1 MTSNRTKLWLIL
13 AEGLLLICV
22 ILAVPLVV
30 YLDTLVLGA
39 TIAENSITEYL
50 HNGLLLVSIVA
61 FGVGVVKQ
69 PLLRGYLLMVAT
81 LFSLLFIREF
91 DAVLDRIW
99 HGFWL
104 YPAVA
109 ALIAGAILVALN
121 RATLV
126 VPLLQHYQTRSATF
140 IYIGM
145 LLLAVFTRTFGTGSL
160 WEPIMGD
167 DYQSTYKTIIQEG
180 LELMSYTLIAYGSVA
195 SSIAGFGARN
205 NEPHSAQ

>member
-13 AEGLLLICV
+13 TEGLLLICV

-126 VPLLQHYQTRSATF
+126 VPLLQHYQTRPATF

-205 NEPHSAQ
+205 NEPHGAP